1 MDFVQPLLQEQ
12 IGYRIP
18 SRSLAMGLLGLN
30 FLIVAAGGWWCGR
43 QLRLDR
49 LAWILPA
56 AAVATTMIFLVI
68 GRVHNRSVPSTAAFT
83 QLVQVYPATGEAS
96 VSGWGAL
103 YQQSATPFAVDV
115 AQGGF
120 VQPASPASD
129 GSIRRL
135 IWGDDDRGHWE
146 NVNLPGG
153 SIQMVSFQQPAV
165 LSSPVAA
172 TIRFGPG
179 GVEGRVEWG
188 LLRKLDDAL
197 IANPPALPLA
207 VRVRPDGSFAAGSD
221 EVLAAGQYST
231 ESVLSDDGRRRQEY
245 CRHVLDPLDDISF
258 PTAPT
263 LFGWS
268 SPVASG
274 MRWPAGTREAGS
286 AFVAIPLRFERTPPG
301 QPFDVPATFIR
312 TEIGSGRRG
321 KSMTYN
327 ARTGEW
333 LRGGSIASETRLR
346 FILPPQVVPCRLNR
360 ARLMIKLNAPS
371 RTLQVFSVHQGEDQL
386 YQEIRNPS
394 GVYEFSMDRPELLT
408 LDANGELQFTIGV
421 TESDAEREAR
431 ERLMGGGDR
440 KPKRGRDAMNQELQ
454 DSFTT
459 WQIDY
464 VRLDVGGTTLEE
476 G

>member
-1 MDFVQPLLQEQ
+1 
-12 IGYRIP
+12 
-18 SRSLAMGLLGLN
+18 LN
-30 FLIVAAGGWWCGR
+30 ILIVAAGGWWCGR
-43 QLRLDR
+43 RLRLDR

-56 AAVATTMIFLVI
+56 AVIATTLLFVVI

-103 YQQSATPFAVDV
+103 YQQSATPLAVDV

-120 VQPASPASD
+120 VQLASPASD
-129 GSIRRL
+129 GSVRRL
-135 IWGDDDRGHWE
+135 IWGDDDRGDWE
-146 NVNLPGG
+146 NVKLPGG

-165 LSSPVAA
+165 LPSTIAA

-179 GVEGRVEWG
+179 GVEGRIESG
-188 LLRKLDDAL
+188 LLRELDDAL
-197 IANPPALPLA
+197 IASPPALPLA
-207 VRVRPDGSFAAGSD
+207 VTIRPDGSFAGGRD
-221 EVLAAGQYST
+221 DVLAAGQYT
-231 ESVLSDDGRRRQEY
+231 AERVLSDDGRRRQEY
-245 CRHVLDPLDDISF
+245 CRHVLDPVDDISF

-274 MRWPAGTREAGS
+274 LRWPAGTREAGS
-286 AFVAIPLRFERTPPG
+286 AFMAVPLRFERTPG
-301 QPFDVPATFIR
+301 GHPFEVPATFIR
-312 TEIGSGRRG
+312 VALGVGKRG

-360 ARLMIKLNAPS
+360 ARLMVKLNAPS
-371 RTLQVFSVHQGEDQL
+371 RTLQVFSVNQDEDQL

-394 GVYEFSMDRPELLT
+394 GVYEFNIDRPELLT

-421 TESDAEREAR
+421 TESDEEREAR
-431 ERLMGGGDR
+431 ERMTGSGNR
-440 KPKRGRDAMNQELQ
+440 KQERGPPGMNRELQ

-464 VRLDVGGTTLEE
+464 VRMDVSGTTLEE